1 MSVEL
6 AYKLTDNSVDSP
18 TIVLLGSLGSDRSM
32 WNPQVAALSETH
44 AVLTVDLR
52 GHGESPTPTGPYT
65 IQSLAADVIA
75 LVDKLEL
82 TSVDLVGLSLG
93 GAIAQSIAVDH
104 PDRVRTLTLIC
115 TAARFGVPQGW
126 IDRAAAVRANGTGS
140 IAAAVVGRW
149 YTADYAAQHP
159 DLTARS
165 ISMIENTDDDG
176 YASCCEAIAGWDGR
190 DDLARISAPTLVIA
204 GEQDPATTPA
214 DLRIVSDAIPNSI
227 LHVLDPAAHLAS
239 VEQADRVNELITQ
252 HITTAART

>member
-6 AYKLTDNSVDSP
+6 AYKLTGNSVDSP
-18 TIVLLGSLGSDRSM
+18 TIVLLGSLGADRSM
-32 WNPQVAALSETH
+32 WNPQVAALSATH

-75 LVDKLEL
+75 VLDKLEL
-82 TSVDLVGLSLG
+82 ASVDLVGLSLG

-140 IAAAVVGRW
+140 IATAVVGRW
-149 YTADYAAQHP
+149 YTTDYAAQHP
-159 DLTARS
+159 DLIARS
-165 ISMIENTDDDG
+165 ISMIENTDDVG

-190 DDLARISAPTLVIA
+190 SALSHISAPTLVIA
-204 GEQDPATTPA
+204 GEQDPATTPN
-214 DLRIVSDAIPNSI
+214 DLRIVSDAIPNSV
-227 LHVLDPAAHLAS
+227 LHVLNPAAHLAS
-239 VEQADRVNELITQ
+239 TEQADRVNALLTQ
-252 HITTAART
+252 HITRAART

>member
-126 IDRAAAVRANGTGS
+126 IDRAAAVRTKGTGS

-149 YTADYAAQHP
+149 YTTDYAVQHP
-159 DLTARS
+159 DLIAHS
-165 ISMIENTDDDG
+165 ISMIENTDDEG

-190 DDLARISAPTLVIA
+190 DDLARIAAPTLVIA

-214 DLRIVSDAIPNSI
+214 DLRIISDAIPNSI